1 MKQKIA
7 TDTVIISAFSIVLQL
22 LSIALNIIITKNMGE
37 SAVGILSLVS
47 QFFAFALTL
56 SNGNIFSVSS
66 RFISEEIGRK
76 GNVEKV
82 ILYCLFSGVGLS
94 LLFSVILF
102 FLANK
107 ICNENLS
114 LVAIRIMALS
124 LPLAT
129 TGSCIKGYFH
139 ARRMVI
145 IPCVA
150 DFTEFFV
157 KAVSLISTML
167 VFAKN
172 GIMDIL
178 TCSAVAVLSGEII
191 SCIILC
197 IFYARE
203 RLPHSDENA
212 KISFGQFIKL
222 SLPITVGAYIFVLL
236 SASNEAL
243 VPLMLKNFSDSYE
256 TALSQYGVFEGI
268 IIPVIFFPSTL
279 LQSLS
284 LILLPETARET
295 KAENKEKIKELSLN
309 AIKKA
314 FSTAI
319 ISAFFIFS
327 FGENLGLMLSDD
339 PLVFKTLKIICP
351 VIPFIYIEI
360 VAESILKGLGK
371 QNFCIIN
378 SMAEYIIRI
387 SSVLIFVKMIGFYG
401 VIVSYFLSNIT
412 CNIIRIIAV
421 SKLTGISF
429 DFVGNILIPVF
440 SSMISIKL
448 SRILWSV
455 FPEGV
460 FSLIISGAFAVM
472 LFVFINTSLGKICIK
487 ETKKSTFV

>member
-1 MKQKIA
+1 MKQKITA
-7 TDTVIISAFSIVLQL
+7 DTVIISAFSMVLQL

-47 QFFAFALTL
+47 QFFVFALTL

-82 ILYCLFSGVGLS
+82 ISYCLFSGVGLS
-94 LLFSVILF
+94 IVFSVCLF
-102 FLANK
+102 FLAKK
-107 ICNENLS
+107 IYNENLS

-157 KAVSLISTML
+157 KGVSLILMIL
-167 VFAKN
+167 AFAKN

-178 TCSAVAVLSGEII
+178 TCSAVSVMSGEIV
-191 SCIILC
+191 SCIMLC

-203 RLPHSDENA
+203 KLPHSDENA
-212 KISFGQFIKL
+212 KISFKQFIKL

-236 SASNEAL
+236 SGSNEAL

-256 TALSQYGVFEGI
+256 TALSQYGIFEGI

-295 KAENKEKIKELSLN
+295 QSKNSEKVKELSSDALR
-309 AIKKA
+309 KA
-314 FSTAI
+314 FSIAI

-327 FGENLGLMLSDD
+327 YADELGGMLSDS
-339 PLVFKTLKIICP
+339 PLVIKTLKLICP
-351 VIPFIYIEI
+351 VIPFIYVEI
-360 VAESILKGLGK
+360 VTESILKGMGK
-371 QNFCIIN
+371 QTFCIIN

-387 SSVLIFVKMIGFYG
+387 SAVLIFVKMIGFYG
-401 VIVSYFLSNIT
+401 VIVSYFLSNII
-412 CNIIRIIAV
+412 CNIVRISALM
-421 SKLTGISF
+421 KLTGVSF

-440 SSMISIKL
+440 SSMVSIKL

-455 FPEGV
+455 FPVGV
-460 FSLIISGAFAVM
+460 FSLIISGIFSVI
-472 LFVFINTSLGKICIK
+472 LFILISVALGKFCLEK
-487 ETKKSTFV
+487 TKKSTFV